1 MAIRGSGARRRGLGL
16 GLAGIY
22 IFFQGLSVLGQ
33 TCTSVRMY
41 RICSWMC
48 QERGAKEI
56 SQMKKQA
63 NQIAIRKE
71 ASLAALAWSKLET
84 AAQEQLNGD
93 VPALQLVADARGVTA
108 IIR

>member
-1 MAIRGSGARRRGLGL
+1 
-16 GLAGIY
+16 
-22 IFFQGLSVLGQ
+22 
-33 TCTSVRMY
+33 
-41 RICSWMC
+41 MC

-93 VPALQLVADARGVTA
+93 VPALQLVVDARGVTA
-108 IIR
+108 IIRDEHGTTVTVQEGRISVNVAAVSDPE